1 MPEAQKKKTV
11 PFPGVKLGADGLP
24 KDIPTVNMNHPML
37 PVVEKFLVP
46 AAWFAGGV
54 LISRIFWPRVK
65 HVSFKE

>member
-1 MPEAQKKKTV
+1 MPEAQKKTV
-11 PFPGVKLGADGLP
+11 PFPNLKGANGLP
-24 KDIPTVNMNHPML
+24 KDVPTVNMNHPML

-54 LISRIFWPRVK
+54 IISRIFWPRVK

>member
-1 MPEAQKKKTV
+1 MADAQKKTV
-11 PFPGVKLGADGLP
+11 PFPGVKNLTGLP

-37 PVVEKFLVP
+37 PIVEKFLVP

-54 LISRIFWPRVK
+54 VISRIFWPRVK

>member
-1 MPEAQKKKTV
+1 MVDAQKKTV
-11 PFPGVKLGADGLP
+11 PFPNLKGATGLP
-24 KDIPTVNMNHPML
+24 KDVPTVNMNHPML

-54 LISRIFWPRVK
+54 IISRIFWPRVK

>member
-1 MPEAQKKKTV
+1 MAEAQKKTV
-11 PFPGVKLGADGLP
+11 PFPGTKSPTGLP

-37 PVVEKFLVP
+37 PIVEKFLVP

-54 LISRIFWPRVK
+54 LISRMFWPRVK

>member
-1 MPEAQKKKTV
+1 MSDPQKKTV
-11 PFPGVKLGADGLP
+11 PFPNAKTGLP
-24 KDIPTVNMNHPML
+24 KDIPTVNMNHPL
-37 PVVEKFLVP
+37 TPVVEKFLVP